1 MQENQTQ
8 VRQRLVQWINEY
20 TANWKDHDIKTNWP
34 SYMRLFRGKWSQEE
48 RTRMS
53 ERSKIITPALQ
64 QAVEAALADD
74 EEAIFGREGW
84 FDIAEDA
91 ADEKKDDWQQARV
104 RLLEDFDEAG
114 VPESISEI
122 LLWAKLTGTGLAKVS
137 VEKIPKKKIISILN
151 PKEQTIQDGVATV
164 DQTIVRLIPIDPNDF
179 EIDPSV
185 SVPGKEGIQMATGMY
200 HTYYTP
206 RYGVVQ
212 KQND

>member
-64 QAVEAALADD
+64 QAVEAALAYE

-91 ADEKKDDWQQARV
+91 ADEKKDYWQQARV

-114 VPESISEI
+114 VPES
-122 LLWAKLTGTGLAKVS
+122 
-137 VEKIPKKKIISILN
+137 
-151 PKEQTIQDGVATV
+151 
-164 DQTIVRLIPIDPNDF
+164 
-179 EIDPSV
+179 
-185 SVPGKEGIQMATGMY
+185 
-200 HTYYTP
+200 
-206 RYGVVQ
+206 
-212 KQND
+212 